1 MHSTRIYSK
10 IHECSFD
17 VYLFAY
23 LEHLCNILFLML
35 LFQFNFTLWNA
46 FKLVQVSDGLAFS
59 KENIICTSISCYR
72 MEMQENLKMEIEYQ
86 TEQSSNFKRIIWT
99 EKLWFSY
106 NWVSYWFESLSDLVI
121 WLKWL
126 KTEISMKIMNT

>member
-35 LFQFNFTLWNA
+35 FQFNFTLWNT
-46 FKLVQVSDGLAFS
+46 FKLVQVSDGLAFP

-72 MEMQENLKMEIEYQ
+72 MEMQENLIMEIEYQ

-126 KTEISMKIMNT
+126 TTEMSMKIMNT